1 MRIIK
6 TLIVILLLESGCFLP
21 VKGQQSTNYKLLLSV
36 EDRQKLDEAN
46 LIELFESNV
55 GNISHLNLW
64 MNHIYEYGY
73 LLASYELSK
82 NDSAVTFINLDLG
95 ARFTWAELIQGNLP
109 DELLFKTGYKYSFFD
124 QQIVNF
130 KKISKLFDSIIK
142 YAENNGYPFASI
154 QLKKLDISEDR
165 LSAEIDFDSGPFITF
180 DSLKL
185 TNNNKIKPGFLG
197 AYLKIKPGT
206 PYDQRKVDNIYNL
219 ISPLPYLSILEE
231 PALYFANEQ
240 CQVSLD
246 LKDDK
251 ASAFDGI
258 IGFLPNENEEGKLLV
273 TGQVYLKLENL
284 FKSGK
289 RLELNW
295 QKVNTQSQELY
306 LAYDHPAMFRMPLDF
321 GFAFELYKQDTTFL
335 TRKLDLNIFYNNY
348 KKGRIGINYKREVSR
363 LLQTENIVN
372 IDKLLYADYNLN
384 YYGLVYGYN
393 SLDHQL
399 FPSKGWRILI
409 NMDVGNKKII
419 KNANL
424 GDDFYVD
431 IPDKGMQWQ
440 GTFWVSKYFAL
451 RPKNILL
458 TRLSGGYMD
467 GDQLFLNDLFR
478 LGGIHSIRGFNEMFF
493 YASQYVIGTVEY
505 RYLFENESQLL
516 VFFDGSYLSHDLN
529 NESYRDHPMGIGAGI
544 SISTKAGLL
553 NVIYAIGQSKDQPFS
568 IRYSKIHIGY
578 TGRF

>member
-6 TLIVILLLESGCFLP
+6 TLIIILLLESGCFLP
-21 VKGQQSTNYKLLLSV
+21 VKGQQLSNYKLLLSA
-36 EDRQKLDEAN
+36 EDRQKLEETN
-46 LIELFESNV
+46 LIQLFESNS
-55 GNISHLNLW
+55 GNLSYFKLW
-64 MNHIYEYGY
+64 MNQIYEYGY
-73 LLASYELSK
+73 LLANYELSK
-82 NDSAVTFINLDLG
+82 NDSAVTLINLNLG
-95 ARFTWAELIQGNLP
+95 EQFTWAELKQGNLP
-109 DELLFKTGYKYSFFD
+109 DEMLFKTGYKYSFFD
-124 QQIVNF
+124 QKIVNF
-130 KKISKLFDSIIK
+130 KKISKLFNAVVK
-142 YAENNGYPFASI
+142 YAENNSYPFASM
-154 QLKKLDISEDR
+154 QLKKLNISESR
-165 LSAEIDFDSGPFITF
+165 LSAEIDFESGPFITF
-180 DSLKL
+180 DSLKI
-185 TNNNKIKPGFLG
+185 TNNKIKAGFLG
-197 AYLKIKPGT
+197 AYLKIKPGL

-219 ISPLPYLSILEE
+219 IRPLPYLSIREE
-231 PALYFANEQ
+231 PILYFANEQ
-240 CQVSLD
+240 CQISLD
-246 LKDDK
+246 LKEEK

-258 IGFLPNENEEGKLLV
+258 IGFLPNENEEGKLLI

-295 QKVNTQSQELY
+295 KKVNTQSQKLY
-306 LAYDHPAMFRMPLDF
+306 LAYDHPALFRMPLDF

-335 TRKLDLNIFYNNY
+335 TRNLELNLFYNNY
-348 KKGRIGINYKREVSR
+348 KKGRVGLNYKREVSR
-363 LLQTENIVN
+363 LLQTETIVN

-384 YYGLVYGYN
+384 YYGLVYRYN

-399 FPSKGWRILI
+399 FPSKGWQILM
-409 NMDVGNKKII
+409 NMDVGNKKVI

-431 IPDKGMQWQ
+431 IPDKGLQWQ
-440 GTFWVSKYFAL
+440 GIIRVSKYYTL

-493 YASQYVIGTVEY
+493 YASQYIIGSLEY

-529 NESYRDHPMGIGAGI
+529 NESYRDYPMGVGAGI
-544 SISTKAGLL
+544 NISTKAGLL
-553 NVIYAIGQSKDQPFS
+553 NVIYAIGRSKDQPFN